1 MRRVVSDRARGNR
14 EVLRSNRPGLASHP
28 EERFIMNLAPIDV
41 LIVLAYTGVILYIG
55 AQERELTKW
64 S

>member
-1 MRRVVSDRARGNR
+1 
-14 EVLRSNRPGLASHP
+14 
-28 EERFIMNLAPIDV
+28 MNLAPIDV

>member
-1 MRRVVSDRARGNR
+1 
-14 EVLRSNRPGLASHP
+14 
-28 EERFIMNLAPIDV
+28 MNLAPVDAQ
-41 LIVLAYTGVILYIG
+41 IVLAYTGVILYIG

>member
-1 MRRVVSDRARGNR
+1 
-14 EVLRSNRPGLASHP
+14 
-28 EERFIMNLAPIDV
+28 MNLARIDV